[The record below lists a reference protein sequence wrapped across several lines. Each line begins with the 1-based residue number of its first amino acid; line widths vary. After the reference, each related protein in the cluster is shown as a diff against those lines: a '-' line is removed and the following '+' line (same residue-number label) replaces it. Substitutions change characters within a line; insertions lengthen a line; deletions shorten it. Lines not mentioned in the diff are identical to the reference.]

1 MSRVIHARLDDETEA
16 LRLALK
22 QSTGWADS
30 EIVRTGILGSLNNN
44 YPLWN
49 ADPSRPAALRKGLHA
64 TSMRPFAR
72 LAGRAPRRPK
82 IDSYY

>member
-30 EIVRTGILGSLNNN
+30 EIVRAGIKTLASLVVPAEQRIIGLGEFDSGVADLGSDKKHL
-44 YPLWN
+44 
-49 ADPSRPAALRKGLHA
+49 GG
-64 TSMRPFAR
+64 F
-72 LAGRAPRRPK
+72 GR
-82 IDSYY
+82 